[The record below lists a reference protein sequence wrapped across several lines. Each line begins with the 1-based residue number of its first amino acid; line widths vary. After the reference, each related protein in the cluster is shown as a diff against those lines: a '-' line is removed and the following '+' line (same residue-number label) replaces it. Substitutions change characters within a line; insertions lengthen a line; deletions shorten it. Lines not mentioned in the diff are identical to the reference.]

1 MFVGGIGGATEED
14 FYNYFT
20 KFGPIED
27 YIIQRDP
34 MTG

>member
-14 FYNYFT
+14 FYNYFM

-27 YIIQRDP
+27 YFI
-34 MTG
+34 